1 MKKFKRNAV
10 ILTVLLFV
18 CVAVYLNW
26 AYNKNGAEAETLGA
40 AGGTKN
46 QPAETAE
53 DAGLYYTGDGTDY
66 DEAYFAQARMNR
78 EEARSAAAATLS
90 TVTETGG
97 ATQEAID
104 AAVSEISQLTDVSLK
119 ESELESLIIAKGF
132 DDCVV
137 YISDAGVSVTVPA
150 PMEGLSTAAV
160 ARITDIVT
168 SETDFCASELKVI
181 EIKNA

>member
-10 ILTVLLFV
+10 VLTVLLFV

-26 AYNKNGAEAETLGA
+26 AYNKNGAQAETVGA
-40 AGGTKN
+40 AGGEKN
-46 QPAETAE
+46 APTETAE
-53 DAGLYYTGDGTDY
+53 DAGLYYTEDGVGY

-78 EEARSAAAATLS
+78 EEARSTAAAALS
-90 TVTETGG
+90 TVTETEG
-97 ATQEAID
+97 ASQDMID
-104 AAVSEISQLTDVSLK
+104 AAVGEISQLTDVTLK

-137 YISDAGVSVTVPA
+137 YLSDAGVSVTVPA

-160 ARITDIVT
+160 ARITDIIT
-168 SETDFCASELKVI
+168 TETDYSAADLKVI
-181 EIKNA
+181 EIKQ